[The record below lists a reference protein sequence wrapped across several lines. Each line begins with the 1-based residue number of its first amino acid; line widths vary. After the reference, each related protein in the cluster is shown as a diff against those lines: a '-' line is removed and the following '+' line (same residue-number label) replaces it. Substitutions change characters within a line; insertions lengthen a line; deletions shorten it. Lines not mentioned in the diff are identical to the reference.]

1 MSVKQVLAGRAPNVF
16 TIDHKASIR
25 DAISHLVTKKLSS
38 SLILDGDKQVA
49 GIVTAR
55 DLLRFVNDVSFLHS
69 VPSSRAVTST
79 TGLNA
84 FLTHKVTEVMKPVE
98 RMIYCSPKD
107 TVKHCREIM
116 FQMKIRHMPVL
127 EDSAVVGIVTMSD
140 LSDAEFNNVLH
151 GGKKGY
157 ISNVIGRKG
166 LPRGTRVQGHPTA
179 PSDECD
185 PFSASFNEHDCA
197 VQQQQH
203 LVPAIPLSRVRSGS
217 FTLPHPFKTSDSVA
231 GSRRQYGPEDL
242 CEDNEL
248 NEDAHFVMTVQ
259 LPNLLGRTVGS
270 APLSRDSADLEAG
283 GEERRHLALEQVYAC
298 VADGV
303 GSWRQHGVDPR
314 LYSHRLVENAQSV
327 IRDESARRM
336 EDYILYEASHRGD
349 KGVNVSAASEEL
361 VQGDETVHPLDALFE
376 AWCMTNKDQD
386 IIGSSTICVATIDL
400 SSNQLSYSNVGDGGL
415 MVVRHVP
422 RDGTL
427 NAKIAPTTHTTQTSY
442 NNTTYKIAY
451 LAQQQLRSFNFP
463 FQLGNGG
470 DLYEG
475 VFEQPV
481 DADTASIPLM
491 PGDVVVLASDGL
503 FDNLEISEIIAII
516 SEWEQEEQLEPG
528 QVQVRSEDDEARAGN
543 SSYDE
548 RCQALARSL
557 VVAAR
562 AASLNKDKDSPF
574 ALLAKENDIM
584 WGGGMPDDTTV
595 VIMQLTHPE
604 SE

>member
-1 MSVKQVLAGRAPNVF
+1 MSVKQVLSGRAPNIF

-25 DAISHLVTKKLSS
+25 EAINHLVTKKLSS

-55 DLLRFVNDVSFLHS
+55 DLLRFVNDVSSLHIA
-69 VPSSRAVTST
+69 PSTRAVTST

-127 EDSAVVGIVTMSD
+127 ENSAVVGIVTMSD
-140 LSDAEFNNVLH
+140 LSDAEFNNALH

-166 LPRGTRVQGHPTA
+166 LPRGTRVLGHPSA

-185 PFSASFNEHDCA
+185 PFSASFDEHECA
-197 VQQQQH
+197 IQQQQH
-203 LVPAIPLSRVRSGS
+203 VVPAMPLSRVRSGS

-231 GSRRQYGPEDL
+231 GSRRQYGPDDL
-242 CEDNEL
+242 CEDNDL

-270 APLSRDSADLEAG
+270 APLAHDSADQEVGG

-314 LYSHRLVENAQSV
+314 LYSHRLVENAKSV

-336 EDYILYEASHRGD
+336 EDYILYEASHRGE
-349 KGVNVSAASEEL
+349 KGVDVSAASEEL

-376 AWCMTNKDQD
+376 AWYMTNKDQD

-442 NNTTYKIAY
+442 NNTNYKIAY

-470 DLYEG
+470 GQYEG

-516 SEWEQEEQLEPG
+516 SEWEQEEE
-528 QVQVRSEDDEARAGN
+528 QVHGGSGDEEARVEN
-543 SSYDE
+543 SSYDG

-557 VVAAR
+557 VVSAR
-562 AASLNKDKDSPF
+562 AASLSKDKDSPF

-604 SE
+604 KD